1 MYVLSE
7 LNYKNFVMKKIL
19 NIGVSSSNLES
30 LNRKIRVSN
39 LISFITIIV
48 LVGYI
53 PSAILFKMTG
63 IIVLNTIFLTSS
75 LLGFYLHSKQKHNA
89 AFYITCSYA
98 LIYFIFGTL
107 LYGLASNLQFFMLII
122 CLIAIALFESTLALR
137 IFVAISVFSFFAM
150 IIGLKDKP
158 GLIELTE
165 EMKNAEDIISIVNLF
180 ILFVTTILF
189 FIFFRRENLI
199 FQKAILKQKDI
210 IEEKQKEILDSIN
223 YAKRIQFSLLASE
236 NLLNQNL
243 PEHFVLFK
251 PKDVVSGDFYWATPT
266 SEGFVYITS
275 DCTGHGV
282 PGAFMSLLNISKL
295 SQAINEN
302 KITRPDLILNNIR
315 TEIIKALNSEGSEES
330 KDGMDAILCKLDLK
344 NMKLQYAAA
353 NNSFYIIRKNELLI
367 CNADKMPVG
376 KGHDDSIPFTFNEIA
391 LEKGDVIYTF
401 TDGYADQFGGPK
413 GKKFKYKQLEDVLM
427 SISGLPMKDQS
438 LLLHQKFENW
448 KGQLDQVDDVLII
461 GVRV

>member
-1 MYVLSE
+1 MLT
-7 LNYKNFVMKKIL
+7 KIL
-19 NIGVSSSNLES
+19 NIGVSKVNEDS
-30 LNRKIRVSN
+30 LNRKVRVSN
-39 LISFITIIV
+39 LISIVTIITMI
-48 LVGYI
+48 GYI
-53 PSAILFKMTG
+53 PVAIFFKEVG
-63 IIVLNTIFLTSS
+63 IIILNTLFIGSAFLS
-75 LLGFYLHSKQKHNA
+75 FYLISKKHYNS
-89 AFYITCSYA
+89 AFYIATTYG
-98 LIYFIFGTL
+98 LIYFSFGPIF
-107 LYGLASNLQFFMLII
+107 YGLPSNLHFFII
-122 CLIAIALFESTLALR
+122 IMCLIAIALFESSIALKVY
-137 IFVAISVFSFFAM
+137 IAASVIIFFAL
-150 IIGLKDKP
+150 IIQLKNKP
-158 GLIELTE
+158 GIINFTE
-165 EMKNAEDIISIVNLF
+165 EMKKAQDLISIVNLF
-180 ILFVTTILF
+180 ILFFITVLF
-189 FIFFRRENLI
+189 FSFFRRENII

-266 SEGFVYITS
+266 NEGFIYITS

-315 TEIIKALNSEGSEES
+315 SEIIRALNAEGSEES
-330 KDGMDAILCKLDLK
+330 KDGMDAILCKLDIK

-353 NNSFYIIRKNELLI
+353 NNSFYIIRNNELLI

-376 KGHDDSIPFTFNEIA
+376 KGHDDSISFSFNEID
-391 LEKGDVIYTF
+391 LKKGDIIYTL

-413 GKKFKYKQLEDVLM
+413 GKKFKYKPLENILL
-427 SISGLPMKDQS
+427 SIHALPMKEQNI
-438 LLLHQKFENW
+438 LLNQKFEDW
-448 KGQLDQVDDVLII
+448 KAQLEQVDDVLII

>member
-1 MYVLSE
+1 MR
-7 LNYKNFVMKKIL
+7 KIL
-19 NIGVSSSNLES
+19 NIGVSISNLES

-48 LVGYI
+48 LIGYI
-53 PSAILFKMTG
+53 PAAIIFKITE
-63 IIVLNTIFLTSS
+63 IIVLNTIFLSSS
-75 LLGFYLHSKQKHNA
+75 LLGFYLHYKQKYNA

-107 LYGLASNLQFFMLII
+107 FYGLGSNLQFFMLIM
-122 CLIAIALFESTLALR
+122 CLIAITLFESLLALR
-137 IFVAISVFSFFAM
+137 IFVAISVLSFFAM
-150 IIGLKDKP
+150 IICLKDKP
-158 GLIELTE
+158 GIIELSE
-165 EMKNAEDIISIVNLF
+165 EMKNAQGVISIVNLF

-189 FIFFRRENLI
+189 FIFFRRENLL

-266 SEGFVYITS
+266 ADGFVFITA

-315 TEIIKALNSEGSEES
+315 TEIIKALNTEGSEES
-330 KDGMDAILCKLDLK
+330 KDGMDAVLCKLDIK

-353 NNSFYIIRKNELLI
+353 NNSFYIIRHNELLI
-367 CNADKMPVG
+367 CKADKMPVG
-376 KGHDDSIPFTFNEIA
+376 IGHDDSISFTFNEMA
-391 LEKGDVIYTF
+391 LEKGDIVYTF

-413 GKKFKYKQLEDVLM
+413 GKKFKYKQLEDVLI
-427 SISGLPMKDQS
+427 SICHLPMKEQS
-438 LLLHQKFENW
+438 ILLNQKFEDW
-448 KGQLDQVDDVLII
+448 KGRLDQVDDVLII
-461 GVRV
+461 GVKI